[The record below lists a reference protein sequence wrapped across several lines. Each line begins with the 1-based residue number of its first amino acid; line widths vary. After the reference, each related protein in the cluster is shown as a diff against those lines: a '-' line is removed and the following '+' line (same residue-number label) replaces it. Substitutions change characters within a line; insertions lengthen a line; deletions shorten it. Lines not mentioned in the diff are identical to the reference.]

1 MARQDPAAKRYAQ
14 AIFDLAREADAIDAW
29 APQLQ
34 ALGDLFAEPTVV
46 NYLAS
51 SSVTEDAKFRIIDQA
66 LGGAPQQVRN
76 LAKLLVRKRRTAL
89 GADVIESFNEMV
101 NVERGVAVAAV
112 TTAQPLDDAG
122 RAAVLQA
129 VRRATGATD
138 VQLSEQTDR
147 TILGGAIIQIGDH
160 IVDGS
165 VRARLAGLRRSIAG
179 SIR

>member
-14 AIFDLAREADAIDAW
+14 AVLDLAREANAIDAW

-34 ALGDLFAEPTVV
+34 ALGDLFAEPTVMA
-46 NYLAS
+46 YLGD
-51 SSVTEDAKFRIIDQA
+51 SSVTEDAKFQIIDLSLQ
-66 LGGAPQQVRN
+66 GAPAQVRN

-89 GADVIESFNEMV
+89 GVEVVASFSEMV
-101 NVERGVAVAAV
+101 NAERGVAVAAV
-112 TTAQPLDDAG
+112 TTAQPLDEAG
-122 RAAVLQA
+122 RGSVVEA
-129 VRRATGATD
+129 VRRVTGATD

-165 VRARLAGLRRSIAG
+165 VRARLAGLRRNIAG

>member
-14 AIFDLAREADAIDAW
+14 AMMDLAREANAIDAW

-34 ALGDLFAEPTVV
+34 ALGDLFAEATVV
-46 NYLAS
+46 AYLGDAG
-51 SSVTEDAKFRIIDQA
+51 VTEDAKFQIIDQA
-66 LGGAPQQVRN
+66 LEGAPAPVRN
-76 LAKLLVRKRRTAL
+76 LAKLLVRKRRVAL
-89 GADVIESFNEMV
+89 GVDVIESFNEMV

-122 RAAVLQA
+122 RESVLTA
-129 VRRATGATD
+129 VRRATGASE